1 MPAEAPAAL
10 QLYYVMDPMCSWCYG
25 FAAPLAEA
33 LPQLPPGSRLR
44 YVMGGLAPDSAEPMP
59 LQMQQ
64 YVQHHW
70 REVAQRSGAEFNFEF
85 WEKCTPRRSTYPACR
100 AVICAGLQGEAHIP
114 AMVEALQQAYYRQAR
129 NPSEDATLIEL
140 ADEIGL
146 DAARFADEL
155 HSPEVARRLQADF
168 DFKDRLGVQGF
179 PTLVAEINERFYA
192 LTIGYAPAEVLLG
205 RVEKM
210 LERERQLQTSS

>member
-1 MPAEAPAAL
+1 MPADHPPL
-10 QLYYVMDPMCSWCYG
+10 QLHYIMDPMCSWCYG
-25 FAAPLAEA
+25 FAGPLADA
-33 LPQLPPGSRLR
+33 LSRLPAGSRMR

-59 LQMQQ
+59 PQTQQ

-70 REVAQRSGAEFNFEF
+70 QEVAQRSGAEFNFEF

-114 AMVEALQQAYYRQAR
+114 AMVAAIQQAYYRQAR
-129 NPSEDATLIEL
+129 NPSEETTLLEL
-140 ADEIGL
+140 AAEIGL
-146 DAARFADEL
+146 DAARFAAEL

-168 DFKDRLGVQGF
+168 AFKDMLGVQGF
-179 PTLVAEINERFYA
+179 PTLVAEVNSRFYA
-192 LTIGYAPAEVLLG
+192 LTIGYAPAAVLLG

-210 LERERQLQTSS
+210 LEREQQLQTSS